1 MPSCS
6 FASLQRLR
14 QKQRGFTLVELMIA
28 LFIGSIAILSIY
40 EVFRSNTRQY
50 YVQEQQ
56 LEMVESTHLAL
67 EFMKEELQS
76 AGRLSTRQA
85 SLPLRNQ
92 ARPDP
97 QFCGRQLPVSS
108 IALFNN
114 EERGV
119 RPDFPQILSQFGNLP
134 RPDRV
139 RLLVDV
145 SGATPLRVLS
155 GSLQLRVAPFERQHT
170 EAAQRALS
178 LRSEA
183 RFRRLYDEQA
193 LLRVSNVSN
202 RRYDLLPIRER
213 SFNNG
218 SPEVTVSRSPCVDCS
233 AGGCLINPVHWIE
246 YVVLADPEDPER
258 LRTRLVRR
266 RLGLQG
272 AIFGE
277 TLAGEALTLA
287 SHVVNLQLWGLYD
300 THQLN
305 QIPFI
310 PPDPDL
316 SDDLGNWP
324 AAIEEQVL
332 EARPQR
338 VRGLELMIAVRSAR
352 EDPELTVP
360 VDLEGVRGPQALSWF
375 ALNDRSQDGFARV
388 RTVIARTATPNLFQE
403 EQ

>member
-1 MPSCS
+1 MPPSS
-6 FASLQRLR
+6 LASRQRS
-14 QKQRGFTLVELMIA
+14 KPSQRGFTLVELMIA
-28 LFIGSIAILSIY
+28 LFLGSIAVLSIY
-40 EVFRSNTRQY
+40 EIFRSNTRQY

-56 LEMVESTHLAL
+56 LEMVAATHLAL

-108 IALFNN
+108 VALFNN

-119 RPDFPQILSQFGNLP
+119 RPDFPQILSRFGNLP
-134 RPDRV
+134 RPDRI
-139 RLLVDV
+139 RLLVDA

-155 GSLQLRVAPFERQHT
+155 GSLQLRVAPLERQHT

-178 LRSEA
+178 QRSEG

-193 LLRVSNVSN
+193 LLRVSDASN

-218 SPEVTVSRSPCVDCS
+218 VPVVTVSRSPCVDCS
-233 AGGCLINPVHWIE
+233 AGGCLVNPVHWVE
-246 YVVLADPEDPER
+246 YLLLEDPESPQG

-277 TLAGEALTLA
+277 ALAGEALTLA
-287 SHVVNLQLWGLYD
+287 SHIVDLQLWGLYD
-300 THQLN
+300 IHQLN
-305 QIPFI
+305 QLPFI

-324 AAIEEQVL
+324 AAVEEQVL

-338 VRGLELMIAVRSAR
+338 IRGLELMVAVRSAR

-360 VDLEGVRGPQALSWF
+360 VDPEGVRGPQALSWF

-388 RTVIARTATPNLFQE
+388 RTVIARVATPNLFQE